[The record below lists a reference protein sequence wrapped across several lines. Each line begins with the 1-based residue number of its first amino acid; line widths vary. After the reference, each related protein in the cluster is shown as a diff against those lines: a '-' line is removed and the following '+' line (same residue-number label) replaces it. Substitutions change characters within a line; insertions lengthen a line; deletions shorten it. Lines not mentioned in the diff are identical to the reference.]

1 MNGDGKSETGP
12 SAAAAEEDEELVSR
26 KMVYMWG
33 YLPGAS
39 PQRSPLLSPAVVKI
53 SPAVES
59 SWKDVSGGGCGFAM
73 ATSGSLSVY
82 PGFVNSET
90 VCSHSAL
97 AMYLSDCRIVQ
108 SRIIGF
114 CVFDYFELFWF
125 GLC

>member
-53 SPAVES
+53 PPAVES

-90 VCSHSAL
+90 VCSHSAH
-97 AMYLSDCRIVQ
+97 CRIVQ

-114 CVFDYFELFWF
+114 CVFDYFELFLF